1 MTTQKTEIILE
12 KERFKLKS
20 KQGGGLLQYEVR
32 GYYEKGSTVITRYNL
47 AYINHNLFQSD
58 NGRVLGFDNAHD
70 FHHRHFWGQV
80 EPVEFISY
88 QATLERFQKEWFE
101 IVNTYRN

>member
-80 EPVEFISY
+80 EPVEPQCDKPCSLVSNI
-88 QATLERFQKEWFE
+88 RRK
-101 IVNTYRN
+101 